1 MASHILISCICIYL
15 IYSLVGNCQKTCL
28 YLISAGL
35 NTGLYRQV
43 RLRGVDGEFADGTLG
58 HLEAATVM
66 NVSDW
71 REKNP

>member
-1 MASHILISCICIYL
+1 M
-15 IYSLVGNCQKTCL
+15 YSLVRKCQKTCL
-28 YLISAGL
+28 YLISAGF

-43 RLRGVDGEFADGTLG
+43 RLRGIDGEFADGTLE

-71 REKNP
+71 KEKNT